1 MNLISVTVFINVKD
15 LCYPPDNLY
24 ETIMYVESNSCIN
37 LQASRIDTI
46 K

>member
-1 MNLISVTVFINVKD
+1 MNLISVTVFNNVKD

-37 LQASRIDTI
+37 LQASCTATH
-46 K
+46 